1 MGQSDFGGVTVEACS
16 PVAGIGGIELIS
28 PDTVALQLSSSL
40 LERTLPFLDIEQRVL
55 NDEVLGTGHC
65 SNCGGTPVQL
75 AIAAIT
81 TQDNINTQIGAT
93 QGFPEKRKFSVI

>member
-1 MGQSDFGGVTVEACS
+1 MTILSFVKQGEWGCLERLKKKSHFFSDSGFFGVTDKNLVRKQVGGVYV
-16 PVAGIGGIELIS
+16 
-28 PDTVALQLSSSL
+28 
-40 LERTLPFLDIEQRVL
+40 

-93 QGFPEKRKFSVI
+93 QGFPEKRKFSDI